1 MENQNKQIQKI
12 NPQMLEQAGCN
23 QCSIKLMSSLLKKD
37 RVELNIIKQEL
48 VPSGNPNY
56 EVLLGSDTIQ
66 MSSLRKMIGDANL
79 AKLIIILIEDL
90 VNFFNVER
98 PMNEDQITDLAVDL
112 MNEMRYHRFE
122 EIVAFFEGIKK
133 GKYGKVYERFDAY
146 LIWEMFIG
154 REGEENEHS
163 YEFKK
168 MRWCEFQATKDNNK
182 DPIIKSE
189 IVSDVDKLYSVS
201 DSINQLK
208 NRIGEI
214 RNNEK
219 K

>member
-1 MENQNKQIQKI
+1 
-12 NPQMLEQAGCN
+12 
-23 QCSIKLMSSLLKKD
+23 MSSLLKKD

-56 EVLLGSDTIQ
+56 EVLLGSGTTQI
-66 MSSLRKMIGDANL
+66 SLIRKTIGDANL

-90 VNFFNVER
+90 VNYFNVQR
-98 PMNEDQITDLAVDL
+98 PMNEDQITDLAFDL

-133 GKYGKVYERFDAY
+133 GKYGKVYERFDAS

-154 REGEENEHS
+154 REGEENEHC

-189 IVSDVDKLYSVS
+189 MISDVDKLYSVS
-201 DSINQLK
+201 DIINQLK
-208 NRIGEI
+208 NRIGDI

>member
-1 MENQNKQIQKI
+1 
-12 NPQMLEQAGCN
+12 
-23 QCSIKLMSSLLKKD
+23 MSSLLKRD
-37 RVELNIIKQEL
+37 RIELNIIKQEL
-48 VPSGNPNY
+48 VPAGNPNY
-56 EVLLGSDTIQ
+56 EVLLGKDTIQ

-90 VNFFNVER
+90 VNFFNVQR
-98 PMNEDQITDLAVDL
+98 PMNEDQITDLAFDL
-112 MNEMRYHRFE
+112 MNAMRYHRFE

-133 GKYGKVYERFDAY
+133 GKYGKVYERLDASI
-146 LIWEMFIG
+146 IWEMFIG
-154 REGEENEHS
+154 REGEENENC

-168 MRWCEFQATKDNNK
+168 MRWCEYQATKDNNK

-208 NRIGEI
+208 NRIVEI

>member
-1 MENQNKQIQKI
+1 
-12 NPQMLEQAGCN
+12 
-23 QCSIKLMSSLLKKD
+23 MSSLLKKD

-56 EVLLGSDTIQ
+56 EVLLGRDTIQ

-90 VNFFNVER
+90 VNFFNVQR
-98 PMNEDQITDLAVDL
+98 PMNEDQITDLAFDL

-122 EIVAFFEGIKK
+122 EIIAFFEGIKK
-133 GKYGKVYERFDAY
+133 GKYGNVYERFDAS

-208 NRIGEI
+208 NRIVEI